1 MRYLQSGAISEIFTE
16 NSNGEELISN
26 YSNILIRAAKSID
39 KIVIKVDALERW
51 QRLKIHGMLLAQYLG
66 DEIME
71 ILCRE
76 IESSKQ
82 I

>member
-1 MRYLQSGAISEIFTE
+1 MRYLQSWAISEIFTE
-16 NSNGEELISN
+16 NSNREELISN

-39 KIVIKVDALERW
+39 KIVIKVDTLERW